1 MDVLLGKVAGSGRV
15 LCWIVKSL
23 WAWLMENGRTPNR
36 RVQLFLKG
44 HRAFARKTFF
54 LHPFEPSDCHELRS
68 NRHHVCCWVREGRQY
83 GNKDVLNSVTCPRS
97 TSSSSVFAP
106 RLAKRLSREPAEP
119 CEKSS
124 RWSAFMQIFFE
135 VLQVPQFPSFAEP
148 PPAEVLPEPTA
159 TDGPVPVLCRQQQWM
174 MHRNGRCNLKE
185 QEDMSG
191 DCIRNCVMNTS
202 HNMTRSAFLAV
213 LCLEAR
219 GRCMP
224 Q

>member
-1 MDVLLGKVAGSGRV
+1 
-15 LCWIVKSL
+15 
-23 WAWLMENGRTPNR
+23 MENGRTPNR
-36 RVQLFLKG
+36 RVQLFFID
-44 HRAFARKTFF
+44 RALARKNSFV
-54 LHPFEPSDCHELRS
+54 HPFEPFDCHELRS
-68 NRHHVCCWVREGRQY
+68 NRHHVCSWVREGRQY
-83 GNKDVLNSVTCPRS
+83 GNKDVLNSVTSPRS

-106 RLAKRLSREPAEP
+106 RLAKRLSREPAET

-124 RWSAFMQIFFE
+124 RWSAFMQIFFA
-135 VLQVPQFPSFAEP
+135 VLQVPQFPSFAEL
-148 PPAEVLPEPTA
+148 PPADLLPEPTG
-159 TDGPVPVLCRQQQWM
+159 TNGPVPVCREQQWM

-185 QEDMSG
+185 QEDISG